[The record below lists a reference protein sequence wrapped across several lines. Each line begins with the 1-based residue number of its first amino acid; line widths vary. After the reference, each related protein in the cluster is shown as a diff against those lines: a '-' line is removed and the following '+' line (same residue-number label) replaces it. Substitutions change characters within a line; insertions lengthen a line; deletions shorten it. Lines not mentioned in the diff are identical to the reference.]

1 MIECY
6 VLDIIICSGSNDSV
20 VTFVSRFN
28 SLHRQ
33 ALRYIL
39 HIVNWTLREMGQEV
53 KEHLRSA
60 LSLMFKP
67 LIRLLIAQGVTH
79 AEFAETAK
87 EVYVEVALKNFE
99 AEGKVNRSRVAILT
113 GLTRKEVKNVIDRTI
128 ESGYKEKTFSRPE
141 RVLTGWYSDPKF
153 QGPYGIPLELP
164 YESDNSDEKSFV
176 ELVKKFSGDMAPRQM
191 LTQLMEAGSVVEV
204 EGRYK
209 AVRRIFK
216 FSTLSPSL
224 IKRLGE
230 VGYRV
235 FSTAAKNIDKQV
247 EGSGYFDRMVFADDG
262 CTEEQIA
269 AFNEFIK
276 IRGQEYLE
284 EIDVWFSSRKDLNKP
299 GEKRKDTGMYM
310 VHYVE
315 DEEDA
320 NTLSDLLIE
329 RGVE

>member
-1 MIECY
+1 
-6 VLDIIICSGSNDSV
+6 
-20 VTFVSRFN
+20 
-28 SLHRQ
+28 
-33 ALRYIL
+33 
-39 HIVNWTLREMGQEV
+39 MGQEV
-53 KEHLRSA
+53 KDHLRAA

-87 EVYVEVALKNFE
+87 EVYVEVALKHFE

-113 GLTRKEVKNVIDRTI
+113 GLTRKEVKNVIDRTL
-128 ESGYKEKTFSRPE
+128 EFGYQEKSFSRPE

-164 YESDNSDEKSFV
+164 YESGELGERSFV
-176 ELVKKFSGDMAPRQM
+176 ELVKQYSGDMAPRQM
-191 LTQLMEAGSVVEV
+191 LNQLIEAGSVVEV

-216 FSTLSPSL
+216 HSTLSPSL

-235 FSTAAKNIDKQV
+235 FSTAAKNIDKQM

-262 CTEEQIA
+262 CTDDQIA
-269 AFNEFIK
+269 AFNEYVK
-276 IRGQEYLE
+276 KRGQEYLE
-284 EIDVWFSSRKDLNKP
+284 EIDVWFSSRKELNRP
-299 GEKRKDTGMYM
+299 GDIRRDTGLYM

-315 DEEDA
+315 DSDDYG
-320 NTLSDLLIE
+320 TLRGLLLE
-329 RGVE
+329 RGVD

>member
-1 MIECY
+1 
-6 VLDIIICSGSNDSV
+6 
-20 VTFVSRFN
+20 
-28 SLHRQ
+28 
-33 ALRYIL
+33 
-39 HIVNWTLREMGQEV
+39 MGQEV
-53 KEHLRSA
+53 KDHLRAA

-67 LIRLLIAQGVTH
+67 LVRLLIAQGVTH
-79 AEFAETAK
+79 AEFSETAK
-87 EVYVEVALKNFE
+87 EVYVEIALRHFE
-99 AEGKVNRSRVAILT
+99 SEGRVNRSRVAILT

-128 ESGYKEKTFSRPE
+128 ESGYQEKTFSRPE
-141 RVLTGWYSDPKF
+141 RVLTGWYSDPRY

-164 YESDNSDEKSFV
+164 YESPDKETPCFV
-176 ELVKKFSGDMAPRQM
+176 DLVRQYSGDMAPRQM
-191 LTQLMEAGSVVEV
+191 LDQLIEAGSVIEV

-209 AVRRIFK
+209 AVRRAFK

-247 EGSGYFDRMVFADDG
+247 EGSGYFDRMVSADEG
-262 CTEEQIA
+262 CTKEKIDL
-269 AFNEFIK
+269 FDEFIK
-276 IRGQEYLE
+276 KRGQEYLE
-284 EIDVWFSSRKDLNKP
+284 EIDVWFSSRKELNKP
-299 GEKRKDTGMYM
+299 GEKREETGMYL

-320 NTLSDLLIE
+320 GTLRGLLME